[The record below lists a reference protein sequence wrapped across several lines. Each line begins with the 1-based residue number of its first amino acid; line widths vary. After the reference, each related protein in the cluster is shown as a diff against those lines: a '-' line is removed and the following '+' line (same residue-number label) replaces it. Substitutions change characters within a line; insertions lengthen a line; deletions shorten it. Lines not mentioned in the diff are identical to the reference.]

1 MAYTTLLLREINK
14 VKLAVC
20 LSALSLCAF
29 SASFAEE
36 PQTPT
41 EQAAAADKDSA
52 GKAAMDKAAL
62 DKAALDKAATEKA
75 AADAEIKTMRARGY
89 KPVNRNGVLVYC
101 RAEGQIGTH
110 FQQERCSTMDQLK
123 QAELTGKDY
132 VKSLQQQGSPTE
144 FKADMPGSPTH

>member
-1 MAYTTLLLREINK
+1 M
-14 VKLAVC
+14 KLAVC

-36 PQTPT
+36 PQTAAAQGAPVT
-41 EQAAAADKDSA
+41 AADANPAAAADK
-52 GKAAMDKAAL
+52 AAA
-62 DKAALDKAATEKA
+62 DKAATEKA

-89 KPVNRNGVLVYC
+89 KPVNRNGILVYC
-101 RAEGQIGTH
+101 RSEGQIGTH

-132 VKSLQQQGSPTE
+132 VKSIQQQGSPSE
-144 FKADMPGSPTH
+144 FKGDMPGSLTH